1 MGSEHN
7 HTDTAYAA
15 EDKELSRALNSA
27 LEDGGRSNKNKT
39 KKQKKKKQKK
49 APEKGSEKEN
59 TRR

>member
-39 KKQKKKKQKK
+39 KKQKKKKQNK
-49 APEKGSEKEN
+49 AP
-59 TRR
+59 